1 MNSRCLKVL
10 EFNKI
15 KEQLKSYLSG
25 KGAMELTE
33 ALAPYGTIHDTREHL
48 RETEEGAAVL
58 SKKGSPPFS
67 GLYDIKDALFLLK
80 KGAVLRGDSILK
92 IGKTLTIARELKKF
106 IETEEH
112 TYSMLEDITINL
124 TPLKGIE
131 DEIFRIIIGEDEI
144 YDKASEKLWSIR
156 RSLKDKNASIK
167 DKVAGILRTYGPY
180 LQENLYTMRGDRYVI
195 PVRAEHKGKVE
206 GLVHDQSSSGATVF
220 IEPMVLVSLNNEIK
234 ELKIA
239 EKAEIERILAELSR
253 ILYNNYDKISLNYTV
268 INELDFIFAK
278 ARYGSEMFGVIPE
291 ISDNGY
297 INIIDGRHP
306 LIDQRKVVPIS
317 LSFQSDINSII
328 ITGPNTGGKTVS
340 LKTIGLIHIMG
351 LSGLMVPTGLGTTI
365 SFLEEIYADI
375 GDEQSIE
382 QSLSTFSSHMTNIV
396 NIIDKADSKSLC
408 LFDELGAGTDPTEG
422 AALAISI
429 INELKGRKAKT
440 IATTHYSELKIYA
453 LKTEGVLNASVEFDV
468 ATLRPTYRLQVGI
481 PGKSNAFEIS
491 KRLGLP
497 EYIIEE
503 SRKIISKDSLEFED
517 LITSLHEKRKK
528 AEEELREIEVL
539 KRDARDYKNKYEER
553 WIRLQEIRDKELNEA
568 RRQAKLILKEAK
580 EEADNS
586 IKNIREL
593 EKAGLSSEARRKL
606 EEQRKKLKDKI
617 DDADEKSSIKSRAGG
632 KKIDKIKL
640 GEELLLTSLNQ
651 KVIAL
656 TLPND
661 KGDLEV
667 QAGIMKINVN
677 IADLVRTD
685 IKTEAKK
692 SRRKGE
698 VNLKMSSVSSSIDLR
713 GLDAEEAL
721 YRVDKYLDEAYMA
734 GLTQVTIIHG
744 KGTGILR
751 NAINE
756 LLRGYK
762 HVKSFRLGEYGE
774 GGTGVTVAVF
784 K

>member
-25 KGAMELTE
+25 TGAMELIET
-33 ALAPYGTIHDTREHL
+33 LAPYGTIHDTREHL

-80 KGAVLRGDSILK
+80 KGGVLRGDSILK

>member
-1 MNSRCLKVL
+1 MNSRSLKKL
-10 EFNKI
+10 EFDKI
-15 KEQLKSYLSG
+15 KEQLKKYLSG
-25 KGAMELTE
+25 AGAIQLVDN
-33 ALAPYGTIHDTREHL
+33 LAPYDNIHDVSEHL
-48 RETEEGAAVL
+48 KETEEGESIL
-58 SKKGSPPFS
+58 SKKGAPPFS
-67 GLYDIKDALFLLK
+67 GLYDIKDALSILK
-80 KGAVLRGDSILK
+80 KGGVLRGDSILK
-92 IGKTLTIARELKKF
+92 IGRTLTIARELKKF

-112 TYSMLEDITINL
+112 TYGILEDISINL

-167 DKVAGILRTYGPY
+167 DKVAGILRTFAPY

-206 GLVHDQSSSGATVF
+206 GLVHDQSSSGATIF

-239 EKAEIERILAELSR
+239 EKAEVDRILAELSR
-253 ILYNNYDKISLNYTV
+253 ILYNNFDKISLNYSV

-278 ARYGSEMFGVIPE
+278 AKFGSEIFGVIPQV
-291 ISDNGY
+291 SDNGY

-306 LIDQRKVVPIS
+306 LIDERKVVPIS
-317 LSFQSDINSII
+317 IAFPNDINSVI

-340 LKTIGLIHIMG
+340 LKTIGLLHIMG
-351 LSGLMVPTGLGTTI
+351 LSGLMIPAGSGTTI
-365 SFLEEIYADI
+365 SFLEEVYADI

-396 NIIDKADSKSLC
+396 NIISKADNKSLC

-429 INELKGRKAKT
+429 INELKKRKAKT

-453 LKTEGVLNASVEFDV
+453 LKTEGVLNAAVEFDV

-528 AEEELREIEVL
+528 AEEELREIEAL
-539 KRDARDYKNKYEER
+539 KRDAKDYKKKYEER
-553 WIRLQEIRDKELNEA
+553 WIQLQDIRDKELNEA

-580 EEADNS
+580 LEADNS

-593 EKAGLSSEARRKL
+593 EKAGISSDSRKKL
-606 EEQRKKLKDKI
+606 EEERKKLKDKI
-617 DDADEKSSIKSRAGG
+617 DDSDEKSALKNRARG
-632 KKIDKIKL
+632 KKPDNIKL
-640 GEELLLTSLNQ
+640 GEEFLLTSIDQ

-677 IADLVRTD
+677 VSDLAKLDT
-685 IKTEAKK
+685 KTETKK
-692 SRRKGE
+692 SHKRGE
-698 VNLKMSSVSSSIDLR
+698 VNLNLSSISSSIDLR

-774 GGTGVTVAVF
+774 GGTGVTVAIF

>member
-1 MNSRCLKVL
+1 MNSRSLKKL
-10 EFNKI
+10 EFDKI
-15 KEQLKSYLSG
+15 KEQLKTYLSG
-25 KGAMELTE
+25 AGALELVDN
-33 ALAPYGTIHDTREHL
+33 LAPYDNIHDVSEHL
-48 RETEEGAAVL
+48 KETEEGESIL

-67 GLYDIKDALFLLK
+67 GLYDIKDALSLLK
-80 KGAVLRGDSILK
+80 KGGVLRGDSILK
-92 IGKTLTIARELKKF
+92 IGRTLTIARELKKF
-106 IETEEH
+106 IETEDH
-112 TYSMLEDITINL
+112 TYSILEDISINL

-131 DEIFRIIIGEDEI
+131 DDIYRIIIGEDEI

-167 DKVAGILRTYGPY
+167 DKVAGILRTFAPY

-206 GLVHDQSSSGATVF
+206 GLVHDQSSSGATIF

-239 EKAEIERILAELSR
+239 EKAEVDRILAELSR
-253 ILYNNYDKISLNYTV
+253 TLYNNFDKISLNYSV

-278 ARYGSEMFGVIPE
+278 AKFGSEIFGVIPE
-291 ISDNGY
+291 VSDNGY

-306 LIDQRKVVPIS
+306 LIDERKVVPIS
-317 LSFQSDINSII
+317 IAFPNDINSVI

-340 LKTIGLIHIMG
+340 LKTIGLLHIMG
-351 LSGLMVPTGLGTTI
+351 LSGLMIPAGSGTCI
-365 SFLEEIYADI
+365 SFLEEVYADI

-396 NIIDKADSKSLC
+396 NIIDKADNKSLC

-429 INELKGRKAKT
+429 INELKMRKAKT

-453 LKTEGVLNASVEFDV
+453 LKTEGVLNAAVEFDV
-468 ATLRPTYRLQVGI
+468 ATLRPTYRLEVGI

-528 AEEELREIEVL
+528 AEEELREIEAL
-539 KRDARDYKNKYEER
+539 KRDAKDYKKKYEDR
-553 WIRLQEIRDKELNEA
+553 WMQLQDIRDKELNEA

-580 EEADNS
+580 AEADNS

-593 EKAGLSSEARRKL
+593 EKAGISSDSRKKL
-606 EEQRKKLKDKI
+606 EEERKRLKDKI
-617 DDADEKSSIKSRAGG
+617 DDSDEKSALKNRVRG
-632 KKIDKIKL
+632 KKPESIKL
-640 GEELLLTSLNQ
+640 GEEFLLTSLNQ

-656 TLPND
+656 SLPND

-677 IADLVRTD
+677 ISDLAKLD
-685 IKTEAKK
+685 IKTETKK
-692 SRRKGE
+692 SHKRGE
-698 VNLKMSSVSSSIDLR
+698 VNLNLSSISSSIDLR

-774 GGTGVTVAVF
+774 GGTGVTVAIF